1 MNKVELRVKD
11 LKKTF
16 NNRLVFNKLN
26 FELNSGDKLVVTGRN
41 GSGKST
47 LIKILA
53 GVLTESGGKIEYLID
68 DKKIDRENFYQIVGL
83 VSPYLV
89 VYEEFTAFENLSLFS
104 KIRGLKTS
112 DEEINEILNRVGLF
126 ERRNDL
132 VRTYSSGMK
141 QRIKYASAILHNPL
155 VLLLDEPT
163 SNLDIEGKNFVDE
176 LVFNFRKDGIVI
188 VATNE
193 TQDFKYGEK
202 IINLDE
208 YKNLNTR
215 I

>member
-1 MNKVELRVKD
+1 MSKIQLKVTE
-11 LKKTF
+11 LKKIF
-16 NNRLVFNKLN
+16 NNRLVFNQLN
-26 FELNSGDKLVVTGRN
+26 FELTSGDKFVITGKN

-53 GVLTESGGKIEYLID
+53 GVLTETSGKADYFLD
-68 DKKIDRENFYQIVGL
+68 NKKIDRENFYQIVGL

-89 VYEEFTAFENLSLFS
+89 LYDEFTAYENLSLFS
-104 KIRGLKTS
+104 KIRGLKIS
-112 DEEINEILNRVGLF
+112 EGEINEILKRVGLY

-141 QRIKYASAILHNPL
+141 QRMKYASAILHNPL

-163 SNLDIEGKNFVDE
+163 SNLDLEGKSFVDN
-176 LVFNFRKDGIVI
+176 LVFNFREDGIVI

-202 IINLDE
+202 IINLDD
-208 YKNLNTR
+208 YKNTNKKL
-215 I
+215 

>member
-1 MNKVELRVKD
+1 MNKIQLRVRE

-26 FELNSGDKLVVTGRN
+26 FDLNSGDRFVVTGKN

-47 LIKILA
+47 LIKILG
-53 GVLTESGGKIEYLID
+53 GVLTETAGEIGYFVD
-68 DKKIDRENFYQIVGL
+68 NKKIDRENFYKIVGL

-89 VYEEFTAFENLSLFS
+89 LYEEFTAFENLSLFS
-104 KIRGLKTS
+104 KIRGLKISETQ
-112 DEEINEILNRVGLF
+112 INEILNRVGLF
-126 ERRNDL
+126 ERRNDF

-141 QRIKYASAILHNPL
+141 QRMKYAFAILHNPL
-155 VLLLDEPT
+155 VLLLDEPN
-163 SNLDIEGKNFVDE
+163 SNLDQEGKNFVDE

-208 YKNLNTR
+208 YKNSNKTF
-215 I
+215 